1 MNPLSA
7 SVSGSPWSG
16 SAILCLGCIL
26 LVPFAIAGLTL
37 MNAGLGRS
45 RNAAHQVLNSLC
57 VIAVAVAAYF
67 VCGFA
72 FQGASGLAHYWFEAG
87 WKEWSWIAAGRFF
100 LRGIAFD
107 GSPHSLIV
115 LSRYSAWAWRR

>member
-7 SVSGSPWSG
+7 SVADSAWND
-16 SAILCLGCIL
+16 SAILCLVCIL

-45 RNAAHQVLNSLC
+45 RNAAHQVLSSVC
-57 VIAVAVAAYF
+57 VFAVAVAAYF

-72 FQGASGLAHYWFEAG
+72 FQGAPGLAHYWFEAG
-87 WKEWSWIAAGRFF
+87 WKGLNVSVVESFPIWHCWD
-100 LRGIAFD
+100 D
-107 GSPHSLIV
+107 GD
-115 LSRYSAWAWRR
+115 R